1 MSHSFPGES
10 HGLQVNLADLP
21 LCIMGCSTRKF
32 KVTQILNHQQAIESS
47 RAVQAVKNISQ
58 IHQVDYGVSWHMA
71 PENFQQTVW
80 L

>member
-1 MSHSFPGES
+1 
-10 HGLQVNLADLP
+10 
-21 LCIMGCSTRKF
+21 MGCKCISQIYLFVSWAAAHGNLKF
-32 KVTQILNHQQAIESS
+32 TQILNHQQAIESS
-47 RAVQAVKNISQ
+47 SAVQAVKNISQ